1 MSDRHDDDTGG
12 NRNEHGSIV
21 VRSDVAVVGAGLA
34 GLVAAR
40 LLQRSGLSVTLLDP
54 QPPGGR
60 GRTDERAGFL
70 FNRGP
75 HALYLGGHA
84 ARVLAGVGVRPQGGP
99 PSVDGHG
106 LIGDRMGALPS
117 GAGSLLRTSLLGWRG
132 RLAAGRLLGG
142 LAKVQTNDLGDMT
155 FATWL
160 DRQRLPAD
168 ARSLVEAVSRVA
180 SYTNAPDIAA
190 ADLVV
195 SQVQLALGSGVRYVH
210 GGWQSIVD
218 SLLAGCRVHR
228 LTATRVSADEG
239 HVVVETQEGAT
250 VVGTAAV
257 IAAGT
262 PGAAAQLLGRRP
274 FDAGPPVEAACL
286 DLGTS
291 RPSQPGLLLGID
303 RPLYLSNHCPPAR
316 LAPAGRAVVHVARYL
331 APGERTEPG
340 EQRHE
345 LEALAA
351 RAGLTADHIIEDRY
365 LHRMTVA
372 GALTLAESG
381 GMRGRPTVTDSG
393 VPGVF
398 LAGDWVGPAGHLADA
413 SLASAEAAV
422 AAAVTLVGR

>member
-1 MSDRHDDDTGG
+1 M
-12 NRNEHGSIV
+12 
-21 VRSDVAVVGAGLA
+21 
-34 GLVAAR
+34 
-40 LLQRSGLSVTLLDP
+40 
-54 QPPGGR
+54 
-60 GRTDERAGFL
+60 
-70 FNRGP
+70 
-75 HALYLGGHA
+75 
-84 ARVLAGVGVRPQGGP
+84 
-99 PSVDGHG
+99 
-106 LIGDRMGALPS
+106 
-117 GAGSLLRTSLLGWRG
+117 
-132 RLAAGRLLGG
+132 
-142 LAKVQTNDLGDMT
+142 
-155 FATWL
+155 
-160 DRQRLPAD
+160 
-168 ARSLVEAVSRVA
+168 SRVA

-372 GALTLAESG
+372 GVDP
-381 GMRGRPTVTDSG
+381 GREWWHARAADSDG
-393 VPGVF
+393 LRVPGVF